1 MSSVPIPTFQKCVQL
16 FGNDEGSSIHKT
28 LLEAEFRSAVTL
40 KQQLIFLKEAFP
52 KLTVRLITS
61 LLSISNDRYYNA
73 INGKEKH
80 FPSPIPPPSQK
91 LLSDLEEDEIIAQI
105 HIQQM
110 QNDCMD
116 GRNIRSLAT
125 EILKRRTGEEK
136 PFSRDWL
143 MDFRNRHK
151 NSIQKVSAESFDDDR
166 GNINIDDVNRYINN
180 IEEMM
185 KNPPHPFLLI
195 NYDEIGFGRRP
206 QKGKRKNVYISK
218 NSCVKPFFREQT
230 DSYHVSVVV
239 AVTAACNDVTPL
251 YLFPRKRFDD
261 DLKDTFFLFL
271 ANYFSTP
278 KGYATIQ
285 STLYWVKNNLQPY
298 IEMVR
303 SLIGEDQRCVIIT
316 DGLSSHFNEIV
327 MEAINKIG
335 NITVIP
341 IPSHSS
347 HLTQMLDVTIFNA
360 FKRRFDLNLSDG
372 QFESNFTKKL
382 MRIKNSYQS
391 TVCDEI
397 IQSGWEKAGFKLN
410 VEEGEVVSYEF
421 LDEFKEF
428 LRSQALHKEP
438 HENQ

>member
-80 FPSPIPPPSQK
+80 FPSPIPPPSQR

-151 NSIQKVSAESFDDDR
+151 NSFQKVSAESVDDDR
-166 GNINIDDVNRYINN
+166 GNINIDDVNRYISN
-180 IEEMM
+180 IE
-185 KNPPHPFLLI
+185 
-195 NYDEIGFGRRP
+195 
-206 QKGKRKNVYISK
+206 
-218 NSCVKPFFREQT
+218 
-230 DSYHVSVVV
+230 
-239 AVTAACNDVTPL
+239 
-251 YLFPRKRFDD
+251 
-261 DLKDTFFLFL
+261 
-271 ANYFSTP
+271 
-278 KGYATIQ
+278 
-285 STLYWVKNNLQPY
+285 
-298 IEMVR
+298 
-303 SLIGEDQRCVIIT
+303 
-316 DGLSSHFNEIV
+316 
-327 MEAINKIG
+327 
-335 NITVIP
+335 
-341 IPSHSS
+341 
-347 HLTQMLDVTIFNA
+347 
-360 FKRRFDLNLSDG
+360 
-372 QFESNFTKKL
+372 
-382 MRIKNSYQS
+382 
-391 TVCDEI
+391 
-397 IQSGWEKAGFKLN
+397 
-410 VEEGEVVSYEF
+410 
-421 LDEFKEF
+421 
-428 LRSQALHKEP
+428 
-438 HENQ
+438 